1 MAHPKHKTS
10 KSVTRKR
17 RTHKKLTAPTLVTC
31 PNCNEPVRPHHVCA
45 HCGHYRGREAVQTEA
60 I

>member
-10 KSVTRKR
+10 KSVARKR
-17 RTHKKLTAPTLVTC
+17 RTHQKLTAPALVNC
-31 PNCNEPVRPHHVCA
+31 PNCNEAVQPHHVCRS
-45 HCGHYRGREAVQTEA
+45 CGHYKGQEVIDTLE